1 MQVQKISSN
10 NTSFNGY
17 GNKFGNRFT
26 RIGAYTLC
34 AMLGVGAI
42 KFCDNAEKLRLEEQ
56 TNAKEYIQKAD
67 SNKYNQIINSEE
79 YQKRFV
85 SRNELGETSFWK
97 EQAKSV
103 EDSMR
108 IDGIAKKAYID
119 AIQKSNN

>member
-1 MQVQKISSN
+1 
-10 NTSFNGY
+10 
-17 GNKFGNRFT
+17 
-26 RIGAYTLC
+26 
-34 AMLGVGAI
+34 MLGVGAI
-42 KFCDNAEKLRLEEQ
+42 KFCDNAEKLHLEEQ
-56 TNAKEYIQKAD
+56 TNAKEYIQKVD